1 MGMQHTLQR
10 VAAGVL
16 RALGDM
22 RILPADRA
30 CGFGTRGENGRS
42 LCQIGRGRKWPIAT
56 CGAVIYRV
64 GKVPVERLENWEVG
78 DADAAP
84 ATVMKHKA

>member
-1 MGMQHTLQR
+1 MQ
-10 VAAGVL
+10 
-16 RALGDM
+16 
-22 RILPADRA
+22 ILPADRA